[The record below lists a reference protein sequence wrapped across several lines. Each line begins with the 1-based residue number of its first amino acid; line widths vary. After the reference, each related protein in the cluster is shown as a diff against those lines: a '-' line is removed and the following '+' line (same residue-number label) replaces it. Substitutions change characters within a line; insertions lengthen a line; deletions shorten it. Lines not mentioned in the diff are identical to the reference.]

1 MANGGGAATS
11 YLPQGGREPLCTGQT
26 AHAGQS
32 VSDLPR
38 IREKMPGEE
47 RSGKARRVKIV
58 LCRTSVALFRS
69 CGCLGSLPTSATWAI
84 TRLTLRGIG
93 ILMKLREE
101 GPSVSGAV
109 PSGLRFPSF
118 LLCSPPRPPLPQGH
132 FLCIFLGTTGGSPAS
147 SIGPIN
153 REPSLQTPK
162 NPSDQH
168 HKNKEVSRTDSGMPA
183 IETRSQRPAETSRP
197 ATPAWLCGGMAG
209 RFDRQARTYSDD
221 LCTNIS
227 RHLPVIAHW
236 C

>member
-1 MANGGGAATS
+1 MQECKEELQLSSHIEKSMANGGGAATS

-109 PSGLRFPSF
+109 PSGLAVPFAFALFPSSSSSSSRP
-118 LLCSPPRPPLPQGH
+118 LLVHLSGH
-132 FLCIFLGTTGGSPAS
+132 DRWF
-147 SIGPIN
+147 
-153 REPSLQTPK
+153 PSLLDR
-162 NPSDQH
+162 SDQ
-168 HKNKEVSRTDSGMPA
+168 P
-183 IETRSQRPAETSRP
+183 
-197 ATPAWLCGGMAG
+197 
-209 RFDRQARTYSDD
+209 
-221 LCTNIS
+221 
-227 RHLPVIAHW
+227 
-236 C
+236 